1 MKPLYRTAFFLQRPP
16 ATLDEIAAVVDDW
29 IFFRQRRPRQGLV
42 RPEGWVGAAQ
52 SRPLT
57 ILGAGW
63 SVEAVLV
70 TESER
75 TTWGVQIQHPDG
87 EDANLR
93 WVVNLTVSQQGQA
106 MRFTCEVGVAWIED
120 RGEAIYRRSSQ
131 PNIVIEMLTRF
142 GGKDAQGSR
151 PLSERP
157 YELKKAEVPDFVG
170 FLLSP
175 ERQHPVVLITRTR
188 EGQTLV
194 EPELWARKLGSLAYV
209 MVAESWETTFA
220 LEAAIGSSRLV
231 CWGGSI
237 RIYRPGFSRDANPYA
252 HPLLSVESL
261 QTTLETKP
269 PVELI
274 DNVVGQLAE
283 VSAHR
288 TYPGFTLWQDLQDLV
303 RAQEFQR
310 LQAGPTSETL
320 ALQIKAS
327 EVDKLRAQAKV
338 LQGQKEAL
346 LEEYVKDVDVL
357 EKRVKALE
365 ADNRELWD
373 DVTALRE
380 WRRIA
385 AEGMRR
391 VRAGEDWRTALR
403 YVPEVDSLPEAIAV
417 AKRELA
423 GKLFFALNS
432 KSEEDAPFAHPT
444 DVLTAFRWLA
454 GPFWE
459 SKARRTPMG
468 MPEDS
473 LRKILPNWSYA
484 GNQTEMTLGRF
495 AEWYKVDYPLP
506 GGRKAYAEQHLKYGV
521 GADPK
526 NMIRIGFFWD
536 DSKSLWVIGYIGPH
550 QRNTKS

>member
-1 MKPLYRTAFFLQRPP
+1 M
-16 ATLDEIAAVVDDW
+16 
-29 IFFRQRRPRQGLV
+29 
-42 RPEGWVGAAQ
+42 
-52 SRPLT
+52 
-57 ILGAGW
+57 
-63 SVEAVLV
+63 
-70 TESER
+70 
-75 TTWGVQIQHPDG
+75 
-87 EDANLR
+87 
-93 WVVNLTVSQQGQA
+93 
-106 MRFTCEVGVAWIED
+106 
-120 RGEAIYRRSSQ
+120 
-131 PNIVIEMLTRF
+131 
-142 GGKDAQGSR
+142 
-151 PLSERP
+151 
-157 YELKKAEVPDFVG
+157 
-170 FLLSP
+170 
-175 ERQHPVVLITRTR
+175 
-188 EGQTLV
+188 
-194 EPELWARKLGSLAYV
+194 
-209 MVAESWETTFA
+209 
-220 LEAAIGSSRLV
+220 
-231 CWGGSI
+231 
-237 RIYRPGFSRDANPYA
+237 
-252 HPLLSVESL
+252 
-261 QTTLETKP
+261 
-269 PVELI
+269 ELI

-288 TYPGFTLWQDLQDLV
+288 SYPGFALWQDLRDLV
-303 RAQEFQR
+303 RAQELQRFQS
-310 LQAGPTSETL
+310 GPTPETL
-320 ALQIKAS
+320 ALQTKAS
-327 EVDKLRAQAKV
+327 EVDKLREQVNV
-338 LQGQKEAL
+338 LQTQKEAL
-346 LEEYVKDVDVL
+346 LEEYVKDVDDL

-391 VRAGEDWRTALR
+391 VRASEDWRTALR
-403 YVPEVDSLPEAIAV
+403 HVPEVDSLPDAIAV

-423 GKLFFALNS
+423 GKLVFALNS

-495 AEWYKVDYPLP
+495 EEWYKVDYPLP

-536 DSKSLWVIGYIGPH
+536 DSKNLWVIGYIGPH